1 AYGLRM
7 HYRPTDFT
15 QVNPHINQALVARA
29 LSLLDV
35 QPGDRVADLFCGLGN
50 FSLPLATQGREV
62 VGIEGSAA
70 LVTRARED
78 AARQGLAD
86 KAAFTELNLFEV
98 DAGWLL
104 GLGRFDRM
112 LIDPPREGALAVGRG
127 VVYRV
132 CRRCR

>member
-1 AYGLRM
+1 FRVTGVQTCALPTSLTPADLDRLRAFGILHRIAWWLQPKGPGSAHPLDPDRADALAYALPAYGLRM

-50 FSLPLATQGREV
+50 FSLPLATRGREV

-70 LVTRARED
+70 LV
-78 AARQGLAD
+78 
-86 KAAFTELNLFEV
+86 
-98 DAGWLL
+98 
-104 GLGRFDRM
+104 
-112 LIDPPREGALAVGRG
+112 
-127 VVYRV
+127 
-132 CRRCR
+132 